1 MKWRPIVDFGL
12 VVLIWM
18 TQLIVYPGFT
28 YYSDSDLLH
37 WHTDYTT
44 AITLIV
50 GPLMLAQGVLHA
62 FAFIRTRHWTN
73 GLSISL
79 LLLVWIHTFAFAVP
93 LHAELVTSTTPLQT
107 AAELVA
113 INWYRTI
120 LWTLVFVLSLLSPT
134 KN

>member
-1 MKWRPIVDFGL
+1 MKWRPVIDFGL

-28 YYSDSDLLH
+28 YYSATDLLA

-50 GPLMLAQGVLHA
+50 GPLMLAQAALHTY
-62 FAFIRTRHWTN
+62 AFIRHRHWTN
-73 GLSISL
+73 TLSACL
-79 LLLVWIHTFAFAVP
+79 LLLIWIHTFAFAVP
-93 LHAELVTSTTPLQT
+93 LHNELATSTTPLQT
-107 AAELVA
+107 ATELVA
-113 INWYRTI
+113 TNWYRTI
-120 LWTLVFVLSLLSPT
+120 LWTLVFVVSVLSPT